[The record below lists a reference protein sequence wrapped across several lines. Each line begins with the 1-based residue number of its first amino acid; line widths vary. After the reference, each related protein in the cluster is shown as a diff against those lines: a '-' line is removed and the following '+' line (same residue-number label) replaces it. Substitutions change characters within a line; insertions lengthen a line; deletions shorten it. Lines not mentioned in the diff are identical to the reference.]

1 MTTNHTFSNPGDDA
15 ARQALRQRIQHQ
27 RAAFPADERVRA
39 SLAIQQAALGTWDP
53 RWQMTLV
60 YVSLPHEVSTVS
72 IIMESLR
79 QGRRICVPAFDSARH
94 AYFASEIR
102 SFEED
107 LETGHFGILEP
118 RRAALRPVAFAD
130 LDAIFLPGLAFDR
143 AGNRL
148 GFGYGHFDAI
158 GRQSRAFKTALAFN
172 FQLVD
177 HVPIHAG
184 DVPVDRVIT
193 EMECLTCRK
202 P

>member
-1 MTTNHTFSNPGDDA
+1 MTTKHTFPNPGDDM
-15 ARQALRQRIQHQ
+15 ARQALRQRMQRQ

-39 SLAIQQAALGTWDP
+39 SLAIQQTVLGSWDS

-79 QGRRICVPAFDSARH
+79 QGRRICVPAFDHARH

-107 LETGHFGILEP
+107 LESGQFGILEP
-118 RRAALRPVAFAD
+118 GRAALRPVAFAD

-143 AGNRL
+143 VGNRL

-158 GRQSRAFKTALAFN
+158 CRQSRAFKTALAFN

-177 HVPIHAG
+177 HLPTHAG
-184 DVPVDRVIT
+184 DIPVDRVMT
-193 EMECLTCRK
+193 ETECLICQK